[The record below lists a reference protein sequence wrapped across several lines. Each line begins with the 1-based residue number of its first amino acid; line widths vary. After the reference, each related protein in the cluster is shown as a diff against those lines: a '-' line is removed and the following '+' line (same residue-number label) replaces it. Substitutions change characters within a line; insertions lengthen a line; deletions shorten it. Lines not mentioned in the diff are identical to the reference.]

1 MKYDGP
7 ERRLEYRRSS
17 DRDVCP
23 YHDMCKERNKENIQ
37 EQKDLNKVMWKELD
51 RKLPAWVFKLFL
63 TTVIPVAM
71 ALGGWLA
78 LQTFEMNRTMVR
90 LDTNQVRLMRVFD
103 VEPKPAS
110 K

>member
-7 ERRLEYRRSS
+7 ERRKEYRRSS
-17 DRDVCP
+17 DRDVCA
-23 YHDMCKERNKENIQ
+23 YHDICGQMNKDHFKD
-37 EQKDLNKVMWKELD
+37 QKDFNEKMEKEMES
-51 RKLPAWVFKLFL
+51 KLPAWVFKLFL

-103 VEPKPAS
+103 VEPKPAP